1 METNELHQT
10 SEQFQS
16 AQKDSSVQQIEFHF
30 KNGQTVCIKDEALLK
45 LLLDTSVIGLENL
58 EYKALVEEFGEFR
71 INVKDT
77 PEYNFAME
85 FEKVLNNMYFSNK
98 DFVESIPFFHRTL
111 QQKLFRLFRDSF
123 LYMAS
128 LDARRYVDDRNQE
141 AYELSQKLAATLQD
155 SYLPSI

>member
-30 KNGQTVCIKDEALLK
+30 KNGQTVRIKDEALLK
-45 LLLDTSVIGLENL
+45 LLFDTSVIGLENL
-58 EYKALVEEFGEFR
+58 EYKAFVEEFGEFR
-71 INVKDT
+71 RNVKDT